1 MDTLETQEIQDDVP
15 LQKEKKVR
23 EKKPRREKQLAHFAN
38 MAAKRKEN
46 IEKKKL
52 EKKIESAKLLI
63 ENDIQVGGSDPLT
76 PDRKRNCAAPKK
88 EIRKQLKGDAI
99 FGKGDPKEEPPS
111 EEEESESEEEI
122 IVKTRKSKPKKKAK
136 KVIIVQESES
146 EEESEE
152 EEIQAPKR
160 RLKTQQNKKSI
171 VKVYQQEPTHRQTAS
186 SQNYFCD

>member
-23 EKKPRREKQLAHFAN
+23 EKKPRSDKQMEHFAN

-63 ENDIQVGGSDPLT
+63 ENDIEV
-76 PDRKRNCAAPKK
+76 APKK
-88 EIRKQLKGDAI
+88 EIRKQLKPE
-99 FGKGDPKEEPPS
+99 PKEEPQ
-111 EEEESESEEEI
+111 EESEESESEEEI
-122 IVKTRKSKPKKKAK
+122 IVKTKRSKPKKKAK